1 MAKTVILILEI
12 TEFGLF
18 STLHFPIKNYQ
29 IIAENSNSQNMKHLI
44 FHLTNL
50 EISDETM
57 GPINLRPALAA
68 KLRSIL
74 LLHEMNFFRTFFDL
88 TIKKT
93 SSFLKIPQ
101 CRFIKRL

>member
-50 EISDETM
+50 
-57 GPINLRPALAA
+57 
-68 KLRSIL
+68 
-74 LLHEMNFFRTFFDL
+74 
-88 TIKKT
+88 
-93 SSFLKIPQ
+93 
-101 CRFIKRL
+101 